1 MARFKFCTNAASCD
15 FCYQICQLL
24 RYQYVFLSEEMK
36 MSELEKW
43 GQGEMGKGE
52 FIAMRLEV
60 LNE

>member
-1 MARFKFCTNAASCD
+1 
-15 FCYQICQLL
+15 
-24 RYQYVFLSEEMK
+24 MK
-36 MSELEKW
+36 MSELEKG